1 MNRIVKLMILLG
13 TILFANVGVVKTL
26 EGKAEVKRDKK
37 LIVLKEGSGLENGD
51 IIFTKEKSSL
61 GIMFDDGTRVSL
73 GAKAIFVINH
83 FVVKASEKKYDVD
96 LKLKKGKAVFSSG
109 KIGKLSP
116 ESVKFRIPTGVIGI
130 RGTKFAVEAK

>member
-13 TILFANVGVVKTL
+13 TMLFANVGVVKTV
-26 EGKAEVKRDKK
+26 EGKAEVKRAKK
-37 LIVLKEGSGLENGD
+37 LIVLKEGSELENGD

-61 GIMFDDGTRVSL
+61 GIMFDDGTRISL

-83 FVVKASEKKYDVD
+83 FVVKPSEKKYDVD